1 MNTTAR
7 NSITRVHIEYVQRL
21 VERALRAGCEKEEIL
36 QLLEIDDRFL
46 TEQQEVSALRYG
58 EMYQRVMRFTQDEW
72 FGIFAEGKVPLGAF
86 RLMCLTLLGCADLR
100 QAIIRGGEF
109 AEICRGLSV
118 RYLLELEDGIAT
130 LSLKPCR
137 SLSQAQFDDRV
148 KNAAPDSIFASMFMW
163 HRLQEWLI
171 GMEIPVHKVTVTF
184 PKEQEKVPFDF
195 PKITHFEYGAAQNSM
210 AYDAKYLDHP
220 IVQNEG
226 TLMDFLRSAPYHLV
240 TEDPSHISTADKV
253 RNILKKDVSG
263 HMPSAEAVAS
273 QLNVSVTTLRRQL
286 QKDETSYQQIKDEC
300 RMEAAF
306 HYLNCMDIS
315 NSAIA
320 EMLGFDEPSAFF
332 RSFKKWTGQ
341 TPGEYRASLGTNKPG
356 KPV

>member
-1 MNTTAR
+1 MLGIDENFF
-7 NSITRVHIEYVQRL
+7 L
-21 VERALRAGCEKEEIL
+21 EKT
-36 QLLEIDDRFL
+36 D
-46 TEQQEVSALRYG
+46 VSALKYG
-58 EMYQRVMRFTQDEW
+58 EMYQKVMRYTQDEW
-72 FGIFAEGKVPLGAF
+72 FGVFAEGKVPLGAF

-118 RYLLELEDGIAT
+118 RYLLDQNENVAILNLT
-130 LSLKPCR
+130 PSR
-137 SLSQAQFDDRV
+137 SLSQEKFDDRV
-148 KNAAPDSIFASMFMW
+148 SNAAPDSIFASMFMW

-171 GMEIPVHKVTVTF
+171 GVEIPLRKVSVTF
-184 PKEQEKVPFDF
+184 AKEHEKIPFDF
-195 PKITHFEYGAAQNSM
+195 PKISLFEYGAARNGM
-210 AYDAKYLDHP
+210 AYDAKYLDYP
-220 IVQNEG
+220 VVQNES

-263 HMPSAEAVAS
+263 QMPSAEAVAS
-273 QLNVSVTTLRRQL
+273 QLNISVTTLRRQL
-286 QKDETSYQQIKDEC
+286 QKDGASYQQLKDDC

-315 NSAIA
+315 NTAIA

-341 TPGEYRASLGTNKPG
+341 TPGEYRANLSETKSDKPS
-356 KPV
+356 